1 MTHFVEFPVIS
12 NQATNEI
19 RSQEFIFKIVD
30 IPEIMYCLDT
40 QIDGF
45 NQANFYLNFYE
56 FVKNWKKI
64 YSYIYI
70 YSFLKILTMR
80 KITCYII
87 HIFCNNNVIQKLR
100 ARPSISI
107 SSKKEDFEN

>member
-45 NQANFYLNFYE
+45 NQANNGLSKLLWACQELKKNI
-56 FVKNWKKI
+56 FV
-64 YSYIYI
+64 YIYI
-70 YSFLKILTMR
+70 FVS
-80 KITCYII
+80 
-87 HIFCNNNVIQKLR
+87 
-100 ARPSISI
+100 
-107 SSKKEDFEN
+107 